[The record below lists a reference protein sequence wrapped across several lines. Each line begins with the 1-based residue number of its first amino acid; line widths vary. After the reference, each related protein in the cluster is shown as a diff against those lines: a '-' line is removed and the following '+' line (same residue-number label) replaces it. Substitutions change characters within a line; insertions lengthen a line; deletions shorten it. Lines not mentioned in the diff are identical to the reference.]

1 MSIDYDL
8 DDAVATVTINR
19 PDKLNALNE
28 SMKARL
34 TLIFREVNDDP
45 GVRAV
50 VLTGAGRNF
59 SAGGDVGTMTE
70 VTAASSKARLG
81 TAHALVRAIAGTDK
95 PVIAAVR
102 GPVAGMSC
110 GLAWAC
116 DLVIASET
124 TVFHH
129 SFKRIGLA
137 PDGGTV
143 FFLRQTLGPALA
155 KELILTG
162 RPMSAREAKDLRLV
176 NQVVPDTE
184 LATVAREQAVELAAG
199 PSFAYGLSKS
209 MFRAVDTPSLETFL
223 QLEAG
228 LQGMATLSEDHK
240 EGASAFRQ
248 KRSPQFTGR

>member
-1 MSIDYDL
+1 MTIDYEL
-8 DDAVATVTINR
+8 DDTVATVTINR
-19 PDKLNALNE
+19 PEKLNALSE
-28 SMKARL
+28 SMKAQLAR
-34 TLIFREVNDDP
+34 IFRELDTDP
-45 GVRAV
+45 AVRAV

-70 VTAASSKARLG
+70 ATAASSKARIG
-81 TAHALVRAIAGTDK
+81 TAHAVVRAIAGTDK

-110 GLAWAC
+110 GLAWAS
-116 DLVIASET
+116 DLVIASDT

-155 KELILTG
+155 KELIFSG
-162 RPMSAREAKDLRLV
+162 RAMSALEAKELGLV
-176 NQVVPDTE
+176 NQVVPDAE
-184 LATVAREQAVELAAG
+184 LAKVAREQALELAAG

-223 QLEAG
+223 HLEAG
-228 LQGMATLSEDHK
+228 LQGMAMLSEDHK
-240 EGASAFRQ
+240 EGAFAFRE
-248 KRSPQFTGR
+248 KRSPRFAGH